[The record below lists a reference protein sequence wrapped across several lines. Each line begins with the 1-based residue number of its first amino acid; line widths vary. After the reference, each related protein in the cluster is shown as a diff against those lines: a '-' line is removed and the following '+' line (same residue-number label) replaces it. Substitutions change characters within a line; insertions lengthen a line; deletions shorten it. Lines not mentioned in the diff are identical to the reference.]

1 MAFGRTIR
9 ERIELAKQ
17 QELLT
22 VEQVALLSQYDPQT
36 IYRKVWAHQIPGVL
50 RLGRGIRFRREAILP
65 WATRAQQLRSAAHAL

>member
-1 MAFGRTIR
+1 MAAGRSIR

-36 IYRKVWAHQIPGVL
+36 IYRKVWAEQIPGVV
-50 RLGRGIRFRREAILP
+50 RFGRGIRFHRDEVLP
-65 WATRAQQLRSAAHAL
+65 WAAHAQILRLAARSV

>member
-1 MAFGRTIR
+1 MAAGRTIR

-36 IYRKVWAHQIPGVL
+36 IYRKVWAKKIPGVVH
-50 RLGRGIRFRREAILP
+50 LGRGIRFQRDMILP
-65 WATRAQQLRSAAHAL
+65 WTVRVQQARLDARAF